1 MRAMFR
7 ALLLSTV
14 VMFAGASYAGAASDS
29 DCFPALAE
37 AAPMTILAD
46 AMQLASA
53 QEIILRGT
61 IGPVADQGQAQ
72 AELSSVVAAADVVI
86 PLPDDL
92 GSEVAQTLAAWSAPV
107 ADAETAAE
115 ANLAVTTEEAEATGS
130 LVTTAV
136 AIEESGES
144 SPISAPTVE

>member
-1 MRAMFR
+1 
-7 ALLLSTV
+7 
-14 VMFAGASYAGAASDS
+14 
-29 DCFPALAE
+29 
-37 AAPMTILAD
+37 MTILAD

>member
-1 MRAMFR
+1 MFR

-29 DCFPALAE
+29 DCTPALAE
-37 AAPMTILAD
+37 AAPMTI
-46 AMQLASA
+46 
-53 QEIILRGT
+53 
-61 IGPVADQGQAQ
+61 VAN
-72 AELSSVVAAADVVI
+72 

>member
-7 ALLLSTV
+7 ALLLPTV

-37 AAPMTILAD
+37 AAPMTIVAD